1 MFDEDIM
8 TNETEELGEWEWR
21 LTPEYILYATL
32 QEWNI
37 IDKDYPF
44 TCKIFKGV
52 VNDFMDE
59 MVKQGYL
66 KKSNI

>member
-8 TNETEELGEWEWR
+8 ANETEELGEWR
-21 LTPEYILYATL
+21 LTLTPEYILYATL

-37 IDKDYPF
+37 IDEDYPF
-44 TCKIFKGV
+44 IYKIINGV
-52 VNDFMDE
+52 VNDFIDG

-66 KKSNI
+66 K

>member
-8 TNETEELGEWEWR
+8 TNETEELGEWR
-21 LTPEYILYATL
+21 VTPEYILYATL

-44 TCKIFKGV
+44 TYKIFKGV

-66 KKSNI
+66 EKI